1 MKPIRPLSALFM
13 TALLAASPCA
23 ASAAPK
29 APKEPSLKI
38 EAPET
43 PIPGGAMGELT
54 VTASVPGFLTLTLF
68 DESGAE
74 VMTLFN
80 FEELHSNENSLQF
93 STLLEGDEV
102 LAPGTYTFSATMT
115 DQYGTV
121 SSEASGSFAVAQR
134 PAIEEPEEET
144 EEENEE
150 AETEES
156 SEDSAD
162 QQEDKQDKKNADKKS
177 DSKKPAEKKP
187 AEKKPDP
194 ENEKPSY
201 ETTSN
206 AVGDEGY
213 QIGVGVSDTVTQED
227 GGYWSLDASASD
239 EEIWAAITK
248 DLVGVNVGETE
259 SVYIYDSTEENR
271 KRIGSVSGIS
281 QGLNIIKER
290 DDGWTLVEAFRNEDG
305 AFIRGYI
312 RSNRL
317 RVADPNTLYGM
328 TIDKATQ
335 TLTVYQ
341 EGKRIGSC
349 KVSTGLPSSKYL
361 HRETPA
367 GEFITVTRRGTIE
380 FYGQGYSQD
389 AIRINGAYS
398 LCEIPTTKKKGKD
411 FSLME
416 DSLGQK
422 ATRGNICLPQAAS
435 TDGGINADWIWDM
448 TDENKR
454 VKVLIFDDKPRTDV
468 PVGQ

>member
-1 MKPIRPLSALFM
+1 MKPIRPLSALLM
-13 TALLAASPCA
+13 TAMLAAAPCA
-23 ASAAPK
+23 ALADK

-68 DESGAE
+68 DKSGAE

-80 FEELHSNENSLQF
+80 FEELHSNENRLQF
-93 STLLEGDEV
+93 STLLDEGEV
-102 LAPGTYTFSATMT
+102 FAPGTYMFSATMT

-121 SSEASGSFAVAQR
+121 SSEATGSFIVAEK
-134 PAIEEPEEET
+134 PVIKEPEENP
-144 EEENEE
+144 EEEAKN
-150 AETEES
+150 S
-156 SEDSAD
+156 KDSKDSAD
-162 QQEDKQDKKNADKKS
+162 EQDKKQEDTQDKKP
-177 DSKKPAEKKP
+177 DKKKPAEKKP
-187 AEKKPDP
+187 APK
-194 ENEKPSY
+194 NEKPSY
-201 ETTSN
+201 ETISN
-206 AVGDEGY
+206 EIGDEGY
-213 QIGVGVSDTVTQED
+213 QIGVGVSDTVTQENA
-227 GGYWSLDASASD
+227 GYWALDASASD

-259 SVYIYDSTEENR
+259 SVYIYDSTKEGR

-281 QGLNIIKER
+281 QGLNVIKER

-305 AFIRGYI
+305 AFVRGYI
-312 RSNRL
+312 RSNKL
-317 RVADPNTLYGM
+317 RVAEPNTLYGM

-349 KVSTGLPSSKYL
+349 KVSTGLPANKYL

-411 FSLME
+411 FSLLE
-416 DSLGQK
+416 DSLGEK

-435 TDGGINADWIWDM
+435 SDGGINADWIWDM

-468 PVGQ
+468 PVGE

>member
-1 MKPIRPLSALFM
+1 MKPIRPLSALLL
-13 TALLAASPCA
+13 TAMLAASPCA
-23 ASAAPK
+23 ALAAK

-43 PIPGGAMGELT
+43 PIPGGAMGELR

-93 STLLEGDEV
+93 STLLDEGEV
-102 LAPGTYTFSATMT
+102 FEPGTYTFSATMT

-121 SSEASGSFAVAQR
+121 SNETTGSFVVAER
-134 PAIEEPEEET
+134 PVIEEPEEEP
-144 EEENEE
+144 EEE
-150 AETEES
+150 AEEA
-156 SEDSAD
+156 EDSKD
-162 QQEDKQDKKNADKKS
+162 SKDSDDKQDKEQEDKQDKKPDK
-177 DSKKPAEKKP
+177 KKPAEKKP
-187 AEKKPDP
+187 AP

-201 ETTSN
+201 ETVTN
-206 AVGDEGY
+206 EVGDEGY
-213 QIGVGVSDTVTQED
+213 QIGVGVSDTVKQENA
-227 GGYWSLDASASD
+227 GYWSLDASASD

-259 SVYIYDSTEENR
+259 SVYIYDSTEEGR

-281 QGLNIIKER
+281 QGLNVIKER

-305 AFIRGYI
+305 AFVRGYI

-317 RVADPNTLYGM
+317 RVAEPNTLYGM

-349 KVSTGLPSSKYL
+349 KVSTGLPTNKYL

-411 FSLME
+411 FLME
-416 DSLGQK
+416 DSLGEK

-435 TDGGINADWIWDM
+435 SDGGINADWIWDM

-468 PVGQ
+468 PVGE